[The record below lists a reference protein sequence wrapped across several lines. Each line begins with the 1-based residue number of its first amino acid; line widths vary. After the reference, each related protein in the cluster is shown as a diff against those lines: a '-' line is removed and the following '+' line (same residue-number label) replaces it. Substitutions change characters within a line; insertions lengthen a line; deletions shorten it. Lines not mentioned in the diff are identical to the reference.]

1 MRQESKIGVVILN
14 FRNYLD
20 TISCVDSILL
30 QKNVNY
36 EIVIVDNGS
45 KNESAEILKNK
56 YESVE
61 HVTLL
66 MLDENLGYA
75 KGNNAGIEILHGKKC
90 DYIVIANSDLKFTS
104 SNILRQLIDADEK
117 DVGLLIPIIRNLDGS
132 IEQRV
137 AYKRKFFL
145 IRMIKCIVMAQ
156 IKRLKFIFLKKAV
169 VHHSNEVI
177 EFYKAQLGIQKD
189 FLMVSGSCFMLTPSF
204 FQHYRYLFPETFLY
218 FEEWATSIFL
228 YKAGLFSKVVET
240 DVILHKGAASTSSV
254 IKKNKVVMA
263 AQSGRRLFK
272 LIFMSRSMIE
282 KKYCGG

>member
-1 MRQESKIGVVILN
+1 MHAETKVGIVVLN
-14 FRNYLD
+14 FKNYLD

-30 QKNVNY
+30 QKNVDY

-45 KNESAEILKNK
+45 KNSSAEILKNK

-61 HVTLL
+61 HVSILI
-66 MLDENLGYA
+66 LDENLGYA
-75 KGNNAGIEILHGKKC
+75 KGNNAGIEILHEKKC
-90 DYIVIANSDLKFTS
+90 DYIVVANSDLKFTS
-104 SNILRQLIDADEK
+104 CNILRQLVDADEK

-137 AYKRKFFL
+137 SYKRKFFL
-145 IRMIKCIVMAQ
+145 LRMLKCVVMAQ
-156 IKRLKFIFLKKAV
+156 KERLKFIFTKRAV
-169 VHHSNEVI
+169 ARQSNDVI
-177 EFYKAQLGIQKD
+177 EFYKAQLGKQKD
-189 FLMVSGSCFMLTPSF
+189 FVMVSGSCFMLTPNF
-204 FQHYRYLFPETFLY
+204 LRHYKFLFPETFLY